1 MSKEIPRDR
10 RIKQKKKHG
19 KYSKWTWNTNHAIA
33 RYWCYCIYIN
43 HIDIRTIYIYYI
55 WLYMYIHSIY
65 INIIIYINNICN
77 YIYISS
83 LKCQKI
89 ACLCVCMMYWD
100 KSAKVVRTCQGFSG
114 THQQFSE
121 STGRIKV
128 EKDYLQHEGWQKNC
142 PYWTAYL
149 RSQSLVSIAEEQD
162 PAGPWLQRQAGINNP
177 SLSQFDW

>member
-43 HIDIRTIYIYYI
+43 HIDIRTIYIYIIYGYI
-55 WLYMYIHSIY
+55 CIYTVY